1 MPSELQSNIVV
12 KDNIASGTLH
22 YIKGW
27 TEFSSK
33 ASEQQGNYIALKL
46 NDVPKDAIVTYKA
59 KGSTKA
65 PVTLDSDRNIVIICT
80 NKPSMILEF
89 TIKDGDTTV
98 VKEVSLANITFEK
111 DGD

>member
-1 MPSELQSNIVV
+1 MQSNVII
-12 KDNIASGTLH
+12 KDGVASGILH

-33 ASEQQGNYIALKL
+33 TSEQQGNYIALKL
-46 NDVPKDAIVTYKA
+46 NDVPKDAVVTYKA

-65 PVTLDSDRNIVIICT
+65 PVTLDSDRNIVVICT
-80 NKPSMILEF
+80 NKPSMVLEF
-89 TIKDGDTTV
+89 TIKDDEVTV
-98 VKEVSLANITFEK
+98 VKEVSLANITFEQ